1 MVNLNE
7 SMIMPVNGIVILLAF
22 VCMWNGYRKGLLRS
36 LLSLAGTVASFYLAW
51 MFSENLS
58 TSMPLIRNTN
68 LDLLSQTL
76 TAQYYTLANRLLY
89 FVILFLV
96 FRIVCMLLDFLLK
109 VLQTMPGYHFV
120 SSVSGMIL
128 GLIQTCIW
136 CLVICVVLES
146 PVFYHGSMIVNE
158 TILSPIKEAGTLV
171 FTSFSLPLQQ
181 ADMLSEMLQ
190 EVEQNKNSLEEFQ
203 KFFSQGE

>member
-1 MVNLNE
+1 M
-7 SMIMPVNGIVILLAF
+7 A
-22 VCMWNGYRKGLLRS
+22 CMWNGYRKGLLRS
-36 LLSLAGTVASFYLAW
+36 LLSLAGTIASFYLAW

-68 LDLLSQTL
+68 LDPLLQTL
-76 TAQYYTLANRLLY
+76 TAQYYILANRLLY

-158 TILSPIKEAGTLV
+158 TNQGSRHTCIYFI
-171 FTSFSLPLQQ
+171 FTSTSAGRYAF
-181 ADMLSEMLQ
+181 
-190 EVEQNKNSLEEFQ
+190 
-203 KFFSQGE
+203 

>member
-7 SMIMPVNGIVILLAF
+7 SMIMPVNGIVILLAV

-36 LLSLAGTVASFYLAW
+36 LLSLVGTIASFYLAW

-58 TSMPLIRNTN
+58 TSMPLIKNT
-68 LDLLSQTL
+68 SQDPLMQAFTV
-76 TAQYYTLANRLLY
+76 QYYTLANRLIY

-120 SSVSGMIL
+120 SSVLGMIL

-136 CLVICVVLES
+136 CLLMCVVLES
-146 PVFYHGSMIVNE
+146 PVFRHGSLIVNE
-158 TILSPIKEAGTLV
+158 SILSPIKETSTLV
-171 FTSFSLPLQQ
+171 FTSFTLPIQQ

-190 EVEQNKNSLEEFQ
+190 EVEQNKNNLEEFQ

>member
-36 LLSLAGTVASFYLAW
+36 LLSLAGT
-51 MFSENLS
+51 
-58 TSMPLIRNTN
+58 
-68 LDLLSQTL
+68 LLETL

-158 TILSPIKEAGTLV
+158 TILSPIKEASTLV

-190 EVEQNKNSLEEFQ
+190 EVEQSKNSLEEFQ

>member
-7 SMIMPVNGIVILLAF
+7 SMVMPVNGIVILLAF

-68 LDLLSQTL
+68 LDPLLQTL
-76 TAQYYTLANRLLY
+76 TAQYYTLANRLIY

-109 VLQTMPGYHFV
+109 VLQTR
-120 SSVSGMIL
+120 
-128 GLIQTCIW
+128 
-136 CLVICVVLES
+136 
-146 PVFYHGSMIVNE
+146 
-158 TILSPIKEAGTLV
+158 
-171 FTSFSLPLQQ
+171 
-181 ADMLSEMLQ
+181 
-190 EVEQNKNSLEEFQ
+190 NKR
-203 KFFSQGE
+203 K

>member
-7 SMIMPVNGIVILLAF
+7 SMIMPVNGIVILVAL

-36 LLSLAGTVASFYLAW
+36 LLSLVGTIASFYLAW

-58 TSMPLIRNTN
+58 TSMPLIKNT
-68 LDLLSQTL
+68 SQDPLFQAFTS
-76 TAQYYTLANRLLY
+76 QYYRLANRLIY

-120 SSVSGMIL
+120 SSVLGMIL

-136 CLVICVVLES
+136 CLLMCVVLES
-146 PVFYHGSMIVNE
+146 PVFHHGSLIVNE
-158 TILSPIKEAGTLV
+158 SILSPIKETSTLV
-171 FTSFSLPLQQ
+171 FTSFTLPIQQ

-190 EVEQNKNSLEEFQ
+190 EVEQNKNHLEEFQ
-203 KFFSQGE
+203 QFFSQGE

>member
-7 SMIMPVNGIVILLAF
+7 SMIMPVNGIVILLAV

-36 LLSLAGTVASFYLAW
+36 LLSLVGTIASFYLAW
-51 MFSENLS
+51 LFSENLS
-58 TSMPLIRNTN
+58 ISMPLIKNT
-68 LDLLSQTL
+68 SQDPLMQAFT
-76 TAQYYTLANRLLY
+76 TQYYTLANRLIY

-120 SSVSGMIL
+120 SSVLGMIL
-128 GLIQTCIW
+128 GLIQTCVW
-136 CLVICVVLES
+136 CLLMCVVLES
-146 PVFYHGSMIVNE
+146 PVFHHGSMIVNE
-158 TILSPIKEAGTLV
+158 SILSPIKETSTLV
-171 FTSFSLPLQQ
+171 FTSFTLPIQQ

-190 EVEQNKNSLEEFQ
+190 EVEQNKNHLEEFQ
-203 KFFSQGE
+203 QFFSQGE

>member
-7 SMIMPVNGIVILLAF
+7 SMIMPVNGIVILLAV

-36 LLSLAGTVASFYLAW
+36 LLSLVGTIASFYLAW

-58 TSMPLIRNTN
+58 ISMPLIKNT
-68 LDLLSQTL
+68 SQDPL
-76 TAQYYTLANRLLY
+76 MQAFTAQYYTLANRLIY

-120 SSVSGMIL
+120 SSVLGMIL

-136 CLVICVVLES
+136 CLLMCVVLES
-146 PVFYHGSMIVNE
+146 PVFHHGSLIVNE
-158 TILSPIKEAGTLV
+158 SILSPIKETSTLV
-171 FTSFSLPLQQ
+171 FTSFALPLQQ

-190 EVEQNKNSLEEFQ
+190 EVEQNKNNLEEFQ

>member
-1 MVNLNE
+1 
-7 SMIMPVNGIVILLAF
+7 MPVNGIVILVAF

-36 LLSLAGTVASFYLAW
+36 LLSLIGTIASFYLAW

-58 TSMPLIRNTN
+58 TSMPLIKNT
-68 LDLLSQTL
+68 SQDPL
-76 TAQYYTLANRLLY
+76 MQAFTAQYYTLANRLIY

-96 FRIVCMLLDFLLK
+96 FRIICMLLDFLLK

-120 SSVSGMIL
+120 SSVLGMIL

-136 CLVICVVLES
+136 CLLMCVVLES
-146 PVFYHGSMIVNE
+146 PIFQHGSLIVNE
-158 TILSPIKEAGTLV
+158 TILSPIKETSTLV
-171 FTSFSLPLQQ
+171 FTSFTLPLQQ

-190 EVEQNKNSLEEFQ
+190 EVEQNKNNLEEFQ
-203 KFFSQGE
+203 QFFTQGE